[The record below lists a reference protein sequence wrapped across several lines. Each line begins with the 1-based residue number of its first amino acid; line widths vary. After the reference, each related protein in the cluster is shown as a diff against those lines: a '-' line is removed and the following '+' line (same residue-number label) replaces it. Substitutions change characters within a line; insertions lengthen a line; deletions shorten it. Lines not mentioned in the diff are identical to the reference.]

1 MEYDNTKFHQQYET
15 ERLILKILD
24 ERYAGEVLEFLNEGA
39 SAFDEFESEKPSDFY
54 TTSYQQR
61 VLKMEYNLALNKTAV
76 RFYVFKKEDPYRII
90 GTVSFSF
97 VRQAPFHSAMI
108 GYKFLPSEWHKG
120 YALESLSATLYIVR
134 PILEL
139 MRVEAFVLPE
149 NRASQKLLSRAGFT
163 LEGTANKVLEVN
175 GIRRD
180 HLQYSY
186 LYKFDSLI

>member
-1 MEYDNTKFHQQYET
+1 MEYDNTKFHQQYES

-24 ERYAGEVLEFLNEGA
+24 ERYANEVLEFLNEGA

-149 NRASQKLLSRAGFT
+149 NRASQKLLSRAGFS

>member
-1 MEYDNTKFHQQYET
+1 MEYDNTKFHQQYES

-24 ERYAGEVLEFLNEGA
+24 ERYANEVLEFLNEGA

-61 VLKMEYNLALNKTAV
+61 VLKMEYNLALNKSAV

-149 NRASQKLLSRAGFT
+149 NRASQKLLSRAGFS

>member
-149 NRASQKLLSRAGFT
+149 NRASQKLLSRAGFS